1 MPGLKFRILLDSHKN
16 EEVFHDILVSEDE
29 NFESLFKSIIEA
41 FEFRGDQMASFY
53 VSNENWD
60 KGEEI
65 SLLDLSEGEESSNL
79 KIMKNTRINECLF
92 DTDQKFILIYD
103 FMKMWIFLIELIGIQ
118 EETPNSPELILS
130 VGKNPQEDSKELSDD
145 FQMVS
150 EDSEDSEEDE
160 YGFNDFQDGFSDDDL
175 NSLQ

>member
-1 MPGLKFRILLDSHKN
+1 
-16 EEVFHDILVSEDE
+16 
-29 NFESLFKSIIEA
+29 
-41 FEFRGDQMASFY
+41 MASFY

-118 EETPNSPELILS
+118 EETLIPPN
-130 VGKNPQEDSKELSDD
+130 
-145 FQMVS
+145 
-150 EDSEDSEEDE
+150 
-160 YGFNDFQDGFSDDDL
+160 
-175 NSLQ
+175 

>member
-16 EEVFHDILVSEDE
+16 EEVFHDILVSDDE

-103 FMKMWIFLIELIGIQ
+103 FMKMWTFFVELIEEGKLINNLKYPRIIFSNGMV
-118 EETPNSPELILS
+118 PNVAPKKIFDKKDLESDYE
-130 VGKNPQEDSKELSDD
+130 DD
-145 FQMVS
+145 FL
-150 EDSEDSEEDE
+150 
-160 YGFNDFQDGFSDDDL
+160 F
-175 NSLQ
+175 